1 MAGVIVNNYGSL
13 PVVFDH
19 GNGATLYDTDGKAYI
34 DFVAYIVEDFAY
46 IDLVVILKEQQ
57 ALEVV
62 QKALVEA
69 LPLIEDLVVIAV
81 VVVVEVVEVKK
92 VLLALEEEQK
102 ALVVVNSLMEQVEVN
117 H

>member
-1 MAGVIVNNYGSL
+1 MIFHLLVDHIYFEHHLNKLA
-13 PVVFDH
+13 VVVV
-19 GNGATLYDTDGKAYI
+19 AAYI